1 MAAKKK
7 VSKADKLKALRAK
20 LDKTD
25 MGGNRGFWN
34 PPQGTSEIRVLPESG
49 DMDYF
54 FQEVGRHYL
63 PEKKTV
69 YCPSFTTEGELDCP
83 ICDFV
88 QDLYALNDPAS
99 KELAGKIRV
108 RKQYWMNI
116 CTRENGNTAGP
127 FIYTPGITV
136 FQALAGFVNDPDYGD
151 IFDLDEGT
159 DVSIERTGTGL
170 ETKYQVIPRRKMST
184 LAASS
189 KEADEIMKKAQD
201 LSWVE
206 VSEDPEEDKEL
217 ADGHAV
223 YLLPYERIVLENELG
238 DDVEDLLEELE
249 DEEDHPVK
257 QDVRRRR
264 RSRR

>member
-1 MAAKKK
+1 MAKKK

-25 MGGNRGFWN
+25 MGGNRGFWT
-34 PPQGTSEIRVLPESG
+34 PPQGTTEIRILPEVG

-69 YCPSFTTEGELDCP
+69 YCPSFTSEGDLDCP

-88 QDLYALNDPAS
+88 QDLYSLNDAAS
-99 KELAGKIRV
+99 KDMASKIRV

-116 CTRENGNTAGP
+116 CVRENGNTSGP

-136 FQALAGFVNDPDYGD
+136 FQSLAGFINDPDYGD
-151 IFDLDEGT
+151 IFDLEDGT
-159 DVSIERTGTGL
+159 DVSIERSGTGL
-170 ETKYQVIPRRKMST
+170 ETTYQVIPRRKTSP
-184 LAASS
+184 LAAS
-189 KEADEIMKKAQD
+189 AAQANEILKQARD

-206 VSEDPEEDKEL
+206 VDEDPELDKEL

-223 YLLPYERIVLENELG
+223 YLLPYDRIVLENELG
-238 DDVEDLLEELE
+238 GDVEDLLEEME

-257 QDVRRRR
+257 KDVRRRR

>member
-7 VSKADKLKALRAK
+7 VSKADKLKALRDK

-34 PPQGTSEIRVLPESG
+34 PPQGTSEIRILPEVG

-63 PEKKTV
+63 PDKKTV
-69 YCPSFTTEGELDCP
+69 YCPHFTTEGELDCP
-83 ICDFV
+83 VCDFV
-88 QDLYALNDPAS
+88 QDLYGLNDPAS
-99 KELAGKIRV
+99 KEMAGRIRV

-116 CTRENGNTAGP
+116 CTRENGVTSGP
-127 FIYTPGITV
+127 FIYTPGIMV

-151 IFDLDEGT
+151 IFDLKDGT

-170 ETKYQVIPRRKMST
+170 ETKYQVIPRRKVSA
-184 LAASS
+184 LAPAS
-189 KEADEIMKKAQD
+189 EADAIMSKAQD

-206 VSEDPEEDKEL
+206 VDDDPERDKEL

-223 YLLPYERIVLENELG
+223 YLLPYDRIVLDNEL
-238 DDVEDLLEELE
+238 DSDVEDLLEDAE
-249 DEEDHPVK
+249 DVEDHPVK